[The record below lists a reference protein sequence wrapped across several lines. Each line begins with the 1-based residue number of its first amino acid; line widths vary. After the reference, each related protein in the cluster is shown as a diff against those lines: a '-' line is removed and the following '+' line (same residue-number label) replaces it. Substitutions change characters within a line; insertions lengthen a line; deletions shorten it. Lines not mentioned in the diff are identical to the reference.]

1 MKGLDSVSMLRNY
14 CWPVRHWNDVIVNA
28 YGVFS
33 PGFCAVVF
41 LRDCFFT
48 RFVVLLALRFTF
60 FIFHTIV
67 DALVECPTEASVIGD
82 ESSNLHF
89 SGFYRLHF
97 CSVCSRCSADLTS
110 QQVVTAAFIATF
122 HSLYPLATP
131 MN

>member
-41 LRDCFFT
+41 LLDCFFT
-48 RFVVLLALRFTF
+48 RFVVLLALKFTF

-67 DALVECPTEASVIGD
+67 DSLVDRPTEALVIGD
-82 ESSNLHF
+82 ESCKFHF
-89 SGFYRLHF
+89 SAFFL
-97 CSVCSRCSADLTS
+97 CISVRYARGVQRT
-110 QQVVTAAFIATF
+110 
-122 HSLYPLATP
+122 
-131 MN
+131 